1 MSQHAVPADLDTP
14 APVAGEGTT
23 TPPAEQTPLGREEPP
38 ALVGDGAACALPTP
52 AGARPARTWVG
63 PNAAQRLALL
73 RRTRSIAIV
82 GASAN
87 ASRASYFVSTYLLS
101 SSPYDVYFVNPRAT
115 EILGRPVYPSLAALP
130 VVPDLVDVFRR
141 HDDLPTV
148 LDEAIEVGARTLWL
162 QLGSWHEDVARRGE
176 AAGLDVVMDRCVKI
190 EHARFHGGL
199 HLAGFDT
206 GVISSR
212 RALG

>member
-1 MSQHAVPADLDTP
+1 MSD
-14 APVAGEGTT
+14 
-23 TPPAEQTPLGREEPP
+23 P
-38 ALVGDGAACALPTP
+38 ALGALPCALRTSPTVPTP
-52 AGARPARTWVG
+52 ESKTLTAREWKGPSALAR
-63 PNAAQRLALL
+63 LELL

-82 GASAN
+82 GASSNPA
-87 ASRASYFVSTYLLS
+87 RASFFVATYLLA
-101 SSPYDVYFVNPRAT
+101 SSPYDVYFVNPRAD
-115 EILGRPVYPSLAALP
+115 EILGRPVYPTLESLP

-148 LDEAIEVGARTLWL
+148 LEEALAVGAAALWL
-162 QLGSWHEDVARRGE
+162 QLGSWHEDVARAGE
-176 AAGLDVVMDRCVKI
+176 EASLTVVMDRCLKI

-212 RALG
+212 RAL